1 MCEITIA
8 LVMIFRLGAM
18 AIKSKLTPGI
28 QVLGAMVSVLMIW
41 VVTGVLVYMAVLRVI
56 SGEFEIK
63 AEVMLITSGLG
74 VLVNIVM
81 GASLHQV
88 LHSLQR
94 CNALSC
100 CTARTQSWWRAPAP
114 AS

>member
-1 MCEITIA
+1 
-8 LVMIFRLGAM
+8 
-18 AIKSKLTPGI
+18 
-28 QVLGAMVSVLMIW
+28 MVSVLMIW